1 VNGNTSSRFV
11 AVLAAAAMGVYSLL
25 VLGATTSLTGA
36 ASACRTWPACGGR
49 WFAVGSLDL
58 AVVWGHRT
66 AAALTAVL
74 VVAAA
79 VLAWRRGESRRVRA
93 AVTAALALY
102 PLQVAVGAYTAT
114 TPGSAALAGGHLA
127 LAVGI
132 FAALVLALAW
142 ALDAQTGHLP
152 SAEWEG
158 EPRHGGEDSG
168 SGGGATGDSGS
179 GGPLATVRAYVRLTK
194 PRLMW
199 LLCLVAGAGM
209 ALAGGTR
216 LAGDARLAAETVALT
231 LGGGVLSIGASGT
244 FNHVLEREK
253 DKKMAR
259 TDDRPVATD
268 RIPPRNALAFGLALA
283 AASLAAFA
291 AVNLLTAF
299 LGLTAIVFYSVV
311 YTLVLKP
318 NTRQSTVIGGAA
330 GALPALI
337 GWAAVTGEVGVA
349 GLVLAAVI
357 FLWTPAHFYNLA
369 LAYKDDYERGG
380 FPLMPVVEG
389 EAKTRRH
396 IVYYLGATL
405 ISAVVLAA
413 LTGLGPLYA
422 ATTVALGAVFLYF
435 VVRLHRER
443 DRRAAMRSFHASNAY
458 LGCLLVAVVLDAMVV

>member
-1 VNGNTSSRFV
+1 MSRNTATQFV

-36 ASACRTWPACGGR
+36 ASACQTWPSCNGQ
-49 WFAVGSLDL
+49 WFALQSLDL
-58 AVVWGHRT
+58 VVVWGHRT
-66 AAALTAVL
+66 AAALTGLAV
-74 VVAAA
+74 VGAA
-79 VLAWRRGESRRVRA
+79 VLAWRTGASRRVRT
-93 AVTAALALY
+93 AVTLALVLY
-102 PLQVAVGAYTAT
+102 PVQVVIGAYTAM
-114 TPGSAALAGGHLA
+114 SAGAAPFTGVHLT
-127 LAVGI
+127 LGVGI
-132 FAALVLALAW
+132 FASLVVALAW
-142 ALDAQTGHLP
+142 TLDAQTGDLP

-158 EPRHGGEDSG
+158 EPRHTDD
-168 SGGGATGDSGS
+168 GAPTQPGI
-179 GGPLATVRAYVRLTK
+179 VRAYVQLMK

-209 ALAGGTR
+209 ALASSQLG
-216 LAGDARLAAETVALT
+216 AGQQLSAATVVLT

-244 FNHVLEREK
+244 FNHVLEREQ
-253 DKKMAR
+253 DEKMAR
-259 TDDRPVATD
+259 TDDRPVVTD
-268 RIPPRNALAFGLALA
+268 RIPPRNALAFGVVLGV
-283 AASLAAFA
+283 ASLAAFA
-291 AVNLLTAF
+291 AVNLLTAV
-299 LGLTAIVFYSVV
+299 LGLTAIAFYSIV

-337 GWAAVTGEVGVA
+337 GWVAVTGAVGV
-349 GLVLAAVI
+349 GGVVLAGVI

-396 IVYYLGATL
+396 IVYYIGATL
-405 ISAVVLAA
+405 ASAVVLAE

-422 ATTVALGAVFLYF
+422 ATTVLLGAVFLYF
-435 VVRLHRER
+435 AIRLHRER

-458 LGCLLVAVVLDAMVV
+458 LGCLLVAVVLDTMVV

>member
-1 VNGNTSSRFV
+1 MNGNTPDRFV
-11 AVLAAAAMGVYSLL
+11 AVLAAAAMGVYTLL
-25 VLGATTSLTGA
+25 VLGATTALTGA
-36 ASACRTWPACGGR
+36 ADACQSWPACGGQ

-66 AAALTAVL
+66 TAALTGAV

-93 AVTAALALY
+93 AVTTALALY
-102 PLQVAVGAYTAT
+102 PVQIALGAYTAT
-114 TPGSAALAGGHLA
+114 TPGSTALAAAHLA

-142 ALDAQTGHLP
+142 TLDAQTGHLP

-158 EPRHGGEDSG
+158 DARHDGEASDPG
-168 SGGGATGDSGS
+168 T
-179 GGPLATVRAYVRLTK
+179 GPLATAKAYLRLTK

-209 ALAGGTR
+209 ALAGGTA
-216 LAGDARLAAETVALT
+216 LPAGEALAAETVVWT
-231 LGGGVLSIGASGT
+231 LGGGVLAIGASGT

-253 DKKMAR
+253 DQKMAR
-259 TDDRPVATD
+259 TDDRPIATD
-268 RIPPRNALAFGLALA
+268 SIPIWNAVAFGLVLA
-283 AASLAAFA
+283 AASLVAFYS
-291 AVNLLTAF
+291 VNALTAV
-299 LGLTAIVFYSVV
+299 LGLTAIVFYSVI

-349 GLVLAAVI
+349 GLALAVVI

-380 FPLMPVVEG
+380 FPLMPVVSG
-389 EAKTRRH
+389 EATTRKH

-405 ISAVVLAA
+405 VAAVVLAA
-413 LTGLGPLYA
+413 LTDLGALFA
-422 ATTVALGAVFLYF
+422 GTTVALGAVFLYF
-435 VVRLHRER
+435 AVRLHRER
-443 DRRAAMRSFHASNAY
+443 DRSAAMRSFHASNAY

>member
-1 VNGNTSSRFV
+1 VNGNTPDRFV
-11 AVLAAAAMGVYSLL
+11 AVLAAAAMGVYTLL
-25 VLGATTSLTGA
+25 VLGATTALTGA
-36 ASACRTWPACGGR
+36 ADACQSWPTCGGQ

-66 AAALTAVL
+66 TAALTGVV

-93 AVTAALALY
+93 AVTTALALY
-102 PLQVAVGAYTAT
+102 PVQIALGAYAAT
-114 TPGSAALAGGHLA
+114 TQGSTALAGGHLA

-142 ALDAQTGHLP
+142 TLDAQTGHLP

-158 EPRHGGEDSG
+158 EPRHD
-168 SGGGATGDSGS
+168 GDESSEPGT
-179 GGPLATVRAYVRLTK
+179 GPLATVRAYVRLTK

-209 ALAGGTR
+209 ALAGGKQ
-216 LAGDARLAAETVALT
+216 LAVETVALT

-253 DKKMAR
+253 DQKMAR

-268 RIPPRNALAFGLALA
+268 RIPPRNALVFGLVLA

-349 GLVLAAVI
+349 GLALAAVI

-405 ISAVVLAA
+405 VSAVVLAA

-422 ATTVALGAVFLYF
+422 GTTVALGAVFLYF
-435 VVRLHRER
+435 AVRLHRER
-443 DRRAAMRSFHASNAY
+443 DRAAAMRSFHASNAY